1 MIILQ
6 VLNYVGFY
14 MIVVLELFL
23 FDKFLFENGVV
34 YDGFVVSIF
43 YLDQINNCR
52 NIFEGQELNLCIL
65 RDLLLVCSNLL

>member
-65 RDLLLVCSNLL
+65 RGLLLVCSNLL

>member
-43 YLDQINNCR
+43 YLDQNDNCK
-52 NIFEGQELNLCIL
+52 NIFESQELNWCIF
-65 RDLLLVCSNLL
+65 S

>member
-43 YLDQINNCR
+43 YLDQINKMY
-52 NIFEGQELNLCIL
+52 
-65 RDLLLVCSNLL
+65 LL